1 MNKIKVLLIEDQD
14 LLLDGMSLSL
24 EASGEIEVVEKF
36 KDIADYF
43 TLEGRKNIDVIL
55 TDICCANNHNSID
68 FVKKIKQDNP
78 KIKIILMTSVME
90 ISFID
95 RARKEG
101 ADSFVY
107 KTIPTK
113 ELITIIHSVMN
124 GYGTFPISK
133 KEELTFLKDLTDNEL
148 NIIRLYCQG
157 NNRKEIAQKMSFLES
172 TIKNSITQI
181 LEKTG
186 FASMSKFAIWLM
198 QNGYI
203 V

>member
-24 EASGEIEVVEKF
+24 EASGKIEIVGKY

-43 TLEGRKNIDVIL
+43 NLEDREGVDVIL
-55 TDICCANNHNSID
+55 TDVCCANNHNSID
-68 FVKKIKQDNP
+68 FVKEIKKDNP
-78 KIKIILMTSVME
+78 NIKIVMMTSVME
-90 ISFID
+90 FSFID
-95 RARKEG
+95 RAKNVG

-107 KTIPTK
+107 KTIPTQ
-113 ELITIIHSVMN
+113 ELITVIHNVMN
-124 GYGTFPISK
+124 GYATFPLSKREEIS
-133 KEELTFLKDLTDNEL
+133 FLKDLTDNEL

-157 NNRKEIAQKMSFLES
+157 NNRKEIAQKMSFSES
-172 TIKNSITQI
+172 TIKNNITLI

>member
-1 MNKIKVLLIEDQD
+1 MDKIRVLLIEDQD
-14 LLLDGMSLSL
+14 LLLDWMALSL
-24 EASGEIEVVEKF
+24 EASGEIEVVGKF
-36 KDIADYF
+36 KDITDYF
-43 TLEGRKNIDVIL
+43 TLENKNNIDVIL
-55 TDICCANNHNSID
+55 TDVCCANNHNSID
-68 FVKKIKQDNP
+68 FVKEIKEDNP
-78 KIKIILMTSVME
+78 SIKIVLMTSVME

-95 RARKEG
+95 RAKNAG

-107 KTIPTK
+107 KTISTK
-113 ELITIIHSVMN
+113 ELITIIHNVIN

-133 KEELTFLKDLTDNEL
+133 KEEISFLKDLTDNEL

-157 NNRKEIAQKMSFLES
+157 NNRKEIANKLSFSES
-172 TIKNSITQI
+172 TIKNIITLI